1 MTQPDNPQALIQVS
15 DLGQFVHYLAS
26 WHSQKVAELQ
36 HMVDVPADTIME
48 SEGIQLVLQG
58 DTLEGFRAGLS
69 LALVALGTLPFA
81 VETEDAPVN

>member
-1 MTQPDNPQALIQVS
+1 
-15 DLGQFVHYLAS
+15 
-26 WHSQKVAELQ
+26 
-36 HMVDVPADTIME
+36 MVNVPADTIME

-81 VETEDAPVN
+81 VETEDVPAN